1 MSGVT
6 LCEVVRAGGFWCL
19 HRRPPLPRSR
29 CVAALSGVSS
39 PVASPVGGPGVTRT
53 SISQDMY
60 LGTPTKVPHL
70 DCHVEDEF
78 DLEACLTEPSKD
90 FSAMS

>member
-1 MSGVT
+1 MALVP
-6 LCEVVRAGGFWCL
+6 AQ
-19 HRRPPLPRSR
+19 PPLASPR

-39 PVASPVGGPGVTRT
+39 PIASPVGGAGVTRA
-53 SISQDMY
+53 SVSQDMY
-60 LGTPTKVPHL
+60 TGTPTKVPHL